1 MGLSLEE
8 INGKF
13 GDKVEMELQDAL
25 DVDDTN
31 SQGTV

>member
-1 MGLSLEE
+1 MGSSLEE

-13 GDKVEMELQDAL
+13 GDKVEVELLDAL
-25 DVDDTN
+25 GVEDTS

>member
-8 INGKF
+8 INSKF

-25 DVDDTN
+25 DIEDTS
-31 SQGTV
+31 SQSTV